1 MLTLDQRPRPISDL
15 TLHQP
20 IAGETLL
27 VTPAQ
32 GKVRVLNPAG
42 SRIWSLVDGTL
53 TIGEI
58 ARRLAETYAIP
69 AAQAETDTLIFLQSL
84 HERGLITLEAE

>member
-1 MLTLDQRPRPISDL
+1 MLTLNQRPHPIPDL
-15 TLHQP
+15 TLQQP

-42 SRIWSLVDGTL
+42 SRIWSLVDGAL
-53 TIGEI
+53 TAGEI
-58 ARRLAETYAIP
+58 ALRLAETYAIP
-69 AAQAETDTLIFLQSL
+69 REQAEADTLAFLQSL
-84 HERGLITLEAE
+84 HERGLITLEVE